1 MTEQTETLK
10 TVIRWLCIILIVVC
24 ILWCATN
31 AYWLYE
37 WTQYDYV
44 TETYT
49 YEQDGE
55 GINIIGNRN
64 GVYSD
69 GPESDYHEENPDEA
83 GKQGNENPQLIEEGT
98 P

>member
-1 MTEQTETLK
+1 MDQIETLK
-10 TVIRWLCIILIVVC
+10 SVIRWLCIVLVVVC
-24 ILWCATN
+24 ILWGATN
-31 AYWLYE
+31 AYWL
-37 WTQYDYV
+37 WSWMQYDYV

-55 GINIIGNRN
+55 GINIIGDRN

-69 GPESDYHEENPDEA
+69 GTESNRNEEIPDEA
-83 GKQGNENPQLIEEGT
+83 GEQGYENPEILKEEL

>member
-1 MTEQTETLK
+1 MLVKFLTG
-10 TVIRWLCIILIVVC
+10 
-24 ILWCATN
+24 CALDVPRPEVREGRFN
-31 AYWLYE
+31 IS
-37 WTQYDYV
+37 V
-44 TETYT
+44 T